1 MSASPR
7 LAAGDITLLELL
19 RRASAAARRR
29 PVLATYIEPAPAL
42 DPLDAFESAE
52 SVGDRIYWARPSAGV
67 AAAGIGAAATIA
79 PSGEGRFAAA
89 ARLWRAMLT
98 ESICDGS
105 GSPRAAGDSDG
116 RSFGRRPM
124 LMGGFRFD
132 PARPP
137 APKWLGFPDSWLM
150 VPRQCVAASPAG
162 SWLATSALVK
172 PGDDPSKLADAL
184 ERERGRL
191 LGRGRAADTTAAWA
205 KIVESMN
212 GRGSARTG
220 NGAKAGDDEEVDIAA
235 APDRTCS
242 TRDAFMRAVGEGAAA
257 VRGGALEKVV
267 LARAV
272 AWHPHDAPDSIT
284 ALRRLEGRHPE
295 CSIFAVARG
304 RRVFLGASP
313 ERLVRVDGRT
323 VRATSLAGSIARG
336 SGREEDAR
344 RAAELLSSA
353 KDREEHDIVVR
364 ALTDALGEL
373 CDAVSAPAA
382 PTLLTLPDVH
392 HLYTPITAR
401 RREGTDLLSLLER
414 LHPTPA
420 VGGAP
425 REGALA
431 FIREHEGWDRGWY
444 ASPVGWM
451 DASGD
456 GEFAV
461 ALRSALLDGGRATL
475 FAGCGIVAE
484 SVPSDEYAESELKL
498 RAMRDALAGEV
509 LVGDAAAGGLPGRD
523 ALVGDTTT
531 GDVPAGDELAGEEMR
546 EP

>member
-7 LAAGDITLLELL
+7 LAAGDITLGELL
-19 RRASAAARRR
+19 RRAAAAARHRA
-29 PVLATYIEPAPAL
+29 VLATYIEVLPEI

-67 AAAGIGAAATIA
+67 AAAGIGAAVTIA
-79 PSGEGRFAAA
+79 PSGVGRFAAA
-89 ARLWRAMLT
+89 ARLWRATLA
-98 ESICDGS
+98 EAICDGPGVPS
-105 GSPRAAGDSDG
+105 AAGDSGDHM
-116 RSFGRRPM
+116 FGRRPM

-132 PARPP
+132 PSRPP
-137 APKWLGFPDSWLM
+137 SPEWFGFPDSWLM
-150 VPRQCVAASPAG
+150 VPRQCVAISPAG
-162 SWLATSALVK
+162 NWLATSALVK

-184 ERERGRL
+184 ERERERIMSAG
-191 LGRGRAADTTAAWA
+191 GAADTAAAWA
-205 KIVESMN
+205 TLAESMN
-212 GRGSARTG
+212 GRGRARTSNG
-220 NGAKAGDDEEVDIAA
+220 ERSANGAGD

-242 TRDAFMRAVGEGAAA
+242 SRGAFIRAVSEGAAA

-272 AWHPHDAPDSIT
+272 AWRPDDPPDSIT
-284 ALRRLEGRHPE
+284 ALRRLEERHPE
-295 CSIFAVARG
+295 CSVFAVSRAGG

-336 SGREEDAR
+336 SGPAEDAR
-344 RAAELLSSA
+344 RAAELMGSA

-364 ALTDALGEL
+364 ALTGALAEL

-401 RREGTDLLSLLER
+401 RREGTDLFALLER

-425 REGALA
+425 REEALE

-444 ASPVGWM
+444 AAPVGWM
-451 DASGD
+451 DTSGD

-461 ALRSALLDGGRATL
+461 ALRSALMDGDQATL
-475 FAGCGIVAE
+475 FAGCGILAD
-484 SVPSDEYAESELKL
+484 SVPDDEYEESELKL
-498 RAMRDALAGEV
+498 RAMRDALA
-509 LVGDAAAGGLPGRD
+509 D
-523 ALVGDTTT
+523 
-531 GDVPAGDELAGEEMR
+531 DEAHES
-546 EP
+546 

>member
-7 LAAGDITLLELL
+7 IAAGDITLLELL
-19 RRASAAARRR
+19 RRASAAARNR
-29 PVLATYIEPAPAL
+29 PVLATYIEPLPGL

-52 SVGDRIYWARPSAGV
+52 SVGDRIYWARPSIGV

-89 ARLWRAMLT
+89 ARLWRSMLA
-98 ESICDGS
+98 EAICDGPGAPS
-105 GSPRAAGDSDG
+105 VAGDSEAHA
-116 RSFGRRPM
+116 FGRRAM

-137 APKWLGFPDSWLM
+137 APEWLGFPDSWLM

-162 SWLATSALVK
+162 NWLATSALVR

-184 ERERGRL
+184 ERDRERL
-191 LGRGRAADTTAAWA
+191 LGTGRAADTAAAWTA
-205 KIVESMN
+205 LAEAMKR
-212 GRGSARTG
+212 RGPARTTRNGAEAG
-220 NGAKAGDDEEVDIAA
+220 NGSVAA
-235 APDRTCS
+235 ADAHDRTCS
-242 TRDAFMRAVGEGAAA
+242 TRGAFMRAVAEGAAA
-257 VRGGALEKVV
+257 VRGGTLEKVV
-267 LARAV
+267 AARAV
-272 AWHPHDAPDSIT
+272 SWRPHDPPDAAT
-284 ALRRLEGRHPE
+284 ALRRLEERHPE
-295 CSIFAVARG
+295 CNIFAVARG

-336 SGREEDAR
+336 SGPEEDAQ
-344 RAAELLSSA
+344 RAAELLGSA

-364 ALTDALGEL
+364 ALTGTLAEL

-382 PTLLTLPDVH
+382 PMLLTLPDVH

-401 RREGTDLLSLLER
+401 RREGTDLFSLLER

-425 REGALA
+425 REEALT

-444 ASPVGWM
+444 AAPVGWM

-461 ALRSALLDGGRATL
+461 ALRSALMDGDQATL
-475 FAGCGIVAE
+475 FAGCGIVAD
-484 SVPSDEYAESELKL
+484 SVPDNEYAESELKL
-498 RAMRDALAGEV
+498 RAMRDALAG
-509 LVGDAAAGGLPGRD
+509 
-523 ALVGDTTT
+523 DTL
-531 GDVPAGDELAGEEMR
+531 GSDSLAGER
-546 EP
+546 EAGDGAHQS

>member
-1 MSASPR
+1 MSASPS
-7 LAAGDITLLELL
+7 LAVGDVTIHEIL
-19 RRASAAARRR
+19 RGAAAAARHRA
-29 PVLATYIEPAPAL
+29 VLATYIEPLAEV

-67 AAAGIGAAATIA
+67 AAAGIGAAVTIA
-79 PSGEGRFAAA
+79 PSGERRFAAA
-89 ARLWRAMLT
+89 ARLWRAVLA
-98 ESICDGS
+98 EAICDGPGAPS
-105 GSPRAAGDSDG
+105 AAGDSGDHA
-116 RSFGRRPM
+116 FGRRPM

-132 PARPP
+132 PARQP
-137 APKWLGFPDSWLM
+137 APEWLGFPDSWLM
-150 VPRQCVAASPAG
+150 VPRQCVAVSPAG
-162 SWLATSALVK
+162 NWLATSALVK

-184 ERERGRL
+184 ERERERIMSAGSSAADSAAAWATL
-191 LGRGRAADTTAAWA
+191 AETINGRGRTRRL
-205 KIVESMN
+205 EGERS
-212 GRGSARTG
+212 G
-220 NGAKAGDDEEVDIAA
+220 NGAAD

-242 TRDAFMRAVGEGAAA
+242 TRGAFTRAVAEGAAA

-267 LARAV
+267 LGRAV
-272 AWHPHDAPDSIT
+272 AWRPHDAPDSIT
-284 ALRRLEGRHPE
+284 ALRRLEERHPE
-295 CSIFAVARG
+295 CNVFAVARGAG

-336 SGREEDAR
+336 SGPEEDAR
-344 RAAELLSSA
+344 RAAELMASA

-364 ALTDALGEL
+364 ALTSALAEL

-401 RREGTDLLSLLER
+401 RRPGTDLFALLER

-425 REGALA
+425 REEALA

-444 ASPVGWM
+444 AAPVGWM
-451 DASGD
+451 DTSGD

-461 ALRSALLDGGRATL
+461 ALRSALMNGDQATL
-475 FAGCGIVAE
+475 FAGCGIVAD
-484 SVPSDEYAESELKL
+484 SVPENEYAESELKL
-498 RAMRDALAGEV
+498 GAMRDALAGEALGGDALAGDAPTGDA
-509 LVGDAAAGGLPGRD
+509 LVGDAAAGD
-523 ALVGDTTT
+523 ALT
-531 GDVPAGDELAGEEMR
+531 GDGAR
-546 EP
+546 ES